1 MSDLRDQQLVPGRN
15 IVKRKVVLTTLFV
28 GWLLTVGL
36 GLKMVWNYAAQAG
49 EAAAPPAH
57 WPSGSVLQPA
67 SDRATLV
74 LLAHPRC
81 PCTRATVGELAV
93 LMAKCQGKLT
103 AYVSFYQ
110 PAGDDWER
118 TNLWN
123 SASEIPGVSV
133 LRDEDGSVAASF
145 NAATSGQVLLYDS
158 RGDLLF
164 AGGITSARG
173 HSGDNSGREA
183 IISILNNQTE
193 EHQGTPVFGCPIFDP
208 HSQCNEGTHQ

>member
-1 MSDLRDQQLVPGRN
+1 MIGAILPYFGGKRTLATEIVAELGRP
-15 IVKRKVVLTTLFV
+15 RAYFEPF
-28 GWLLTVGL
+28 G
-36 GLKMVWNYAAQAG
+36 
-49 EAAAPPAH
+49 
-57 WPSGSVLQPA
+57 GS
-67 SDRATLV
+67 
-74 LLAHPRC
+74 
-81 PCTRATVGELAV
+81 LAV

-103 AYVSFYQ
+103 AYVSFYR
-110 PAGDDWER
+110 PAGAGDDWDR
-118 TNLWN
+118 TDLWN
-123 SASEIPGVSV
+123 SAAEIPGVSV

-158 RGDLLF
+158 RGDLQF

-183 IISILNNQTE
+183 IISIVNNQTE